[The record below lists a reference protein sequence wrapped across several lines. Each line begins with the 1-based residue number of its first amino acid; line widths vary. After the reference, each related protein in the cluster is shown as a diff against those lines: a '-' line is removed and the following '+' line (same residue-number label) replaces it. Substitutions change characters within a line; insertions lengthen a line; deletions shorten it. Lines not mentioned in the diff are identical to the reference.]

1 MGLAAKMGVR
11 PFVLAEP
18 LQADIVIGFDVNGF
32 DQTSIGAV
40 TLDGASGDVITQT
53 TSGFSAG
60 RSTAAPEFETKSA
73 LRCQIEDAV
82 QEKEEASSIVIHRD
96 GTLKNREESA
106 IRELIPALVD
116 EGTLPEDVRW
126 GVVEVNEDPAHRIFD
141 PDHDLRAPTGTYTTL
156 GRTTGLV
163 VNGGHPYVPQGTPKV
178 TLCTVAATNSDWD
191 IAALTQDVFR
201 LSFLNWGSPGS
212 VNTRSP
218 ITTDLATEL
227 AKMFEKCNDIH
238 YLPF

>member
-18 LQADIVIGFDVNGF
+18 LQSNIVIGFDVNGF
-32 DQTSIGAV
+32 DQNSIGAI
-40 TLDGASGDVITQT
+40 TLDGESGDVITQT

-60 RSTAAPEFETKSA
+60 QSTAAPEFETKSA
-73 LRCQIEDAV
+73 LRSQIETAV
-82 QEKEEASSIVIHRD
+82 QEKETVSSIVIHR
-96 GTLKNREESA
+96 GGILKNTEEAA
-106 IRELIPALVD
+106 IRDLIPALVD
-116 EGTLPEDVRW
+116 EGTLPDDVRW

-141 PDHDLRAPTGTYTTL
+141 PAYNLRAPTGTYTTL
-156 GRTTGLV
+156 GDTTGLV

-178 TLCTVAATNSDWD
+178 TSCTVAATNSDWD
-191 IAALTQDVFR
+191 IAALTRDVFR

-218 ITTDLATEL
+218 ILTDLATEL
-227 AKMFEKCNDIH
+227 GKMFEKCNEIY